1 MAVPLFLVPRVCWRS
16 VSVSTA
22 SHTQDFHCPRGASE
36 FPFSPT
42 MKRSMLYAAG
52 LIAAVGTLSSALAAG
67 TGASFKGPIGLQL
80 YSLRGIFTKSLPQ
93 GIEQAAKF
101 GIQDVELAG
110 LYNQTPEKLKAMLV
124 AAGLNP
130 VSGHVSYE
138 RLTQETEAVA
148 AEAKALGLKYVGT
161 AWIPHKGSFD
171 AAQAHAAATALNK
184 AGEIL
189 AKSGIR
195 CFDHCHG
202 YEFEPGAAGPGQLAM
217 DILLMETN
225 PKWVTFQMD
234 ILWITY
240 PGQDPAEWL
249 LKYPGRWELLHLKDL
264 KKGVETGK
272 HNGGTDPNNDVPLGT
287 GQMNWPKILKAAKTS
302 GVKYY
307 FIEDESASSVEQIP
321 QTLKFLEQVSF

>member
-1 MAVPLFLVPRVCWRS
+1 
-16 VSVSTA
+16 
-22 SHTQDFHCPRGASE
+22 
-36 FPFSPT
+36 
-42 MKRSMLYAAG
+42 MLYAAG
-52 LIAAVGTLSSALAAG
+52 LMAAVGTLSSALAAG

-110 LYNQTPEKLKAMLV
+110 LYNQTPETLRKMLV
-124 AAGLNP
+124 SAGLNP

-171 AAQAHAAATALNK
+171 AEQAHAAAAALNK

-217 DILLMETN
+217 DILLKETN

-307 FIEDESASSVEQIP
+307 FIEDESANSVEQIP